1 MQSMPIKPAFAAEL
15 AALLTNLLP
24 GMRRGQ
30 FLFPAG
36 LDRST

>member
-1 MQSMPIKPAFAAEL
+1 MQSMPVKAAFAAEL
-15 AALLTNLLP
+15 AALLMNLLP
-24 GMRRGQ
+24 GAHAGQ